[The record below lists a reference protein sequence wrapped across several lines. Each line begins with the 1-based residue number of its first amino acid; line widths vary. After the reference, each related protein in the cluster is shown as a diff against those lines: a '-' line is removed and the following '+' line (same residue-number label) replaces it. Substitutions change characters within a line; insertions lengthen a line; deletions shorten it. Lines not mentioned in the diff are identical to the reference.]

1 MAIVDVAKL
10 RYSCDVAPIE
20 EQERHIDDGTVLRGI
35 HSRIGKTLGG
45 SIEKSLGSMTSIV
58 YEASQTVNSITY
70 ADFDGGPC
78 TYEGFTWIDEDAT
91 AVEGIDFLFARIIEP
106 VTSGQTPS
114 VYITLDGG
122 TTDLI
127 KLSGIGDW
135 CLIPL
140 NNYIVQSAGGDVF
153 LQVKAFSAITYAKIE
168 WMVGKI

>member
-114 VYITLDGG
+114 VYITLDNSVS
-122 TTDLI
+122 LI
-127 KLSGIGDW
+127 KLEGIGDW

-140 NNYIVQSAGGDVF
+140 NNYIVQSAGDDVF